1 MPADIIELKSRR
13 ICIFDAYECKC
24 FNSFVKAEI
33 KNDLMKRVIVDG
45 MTGSSWRLERFERI
59 TCIVWN
65 INKKLLSLNMEYI
78 DFEASVSDEG
88 ATLNFPSDD
97 EKDDGNRYYIF
108 RVMMKKMMTIYL
120 SLMTA
125 ARLII
130 KNRAS
135 IENFSIRLETR
146 LKLFLMMMIPSRYQR
161 FSAWNVFDRAKEQ
174 YRL

>member
-1 MPADIIELKSRR
+1 
-13 ICIFDAYECKC
+13 
-24 FNSFVKAEI
+24 
-33 KNDLMKRVIVDG
+33 
-45 MTGSSWRLERFERI
+45 
-59 TCIVWN
+59 
-65 INKKLLSLNMEYI
+65 MEYI

-135 IENFSIRLETR
+135 IENFSIRLETQ

-161 FSAWNVFDRAKEQ
+161 FSA
-174 YRL
+174 